1 MEILWNENFY
11 NQENITNLKYRNI
24 IESKLYDR

>member
-1 MEILWNENFY
+1 MEILSNENFY
-11 NQENITNLKYRNI
+11 NQENIINLKYRNI

>member
-1 MEILWNENFY
+1 MEILSNENFY